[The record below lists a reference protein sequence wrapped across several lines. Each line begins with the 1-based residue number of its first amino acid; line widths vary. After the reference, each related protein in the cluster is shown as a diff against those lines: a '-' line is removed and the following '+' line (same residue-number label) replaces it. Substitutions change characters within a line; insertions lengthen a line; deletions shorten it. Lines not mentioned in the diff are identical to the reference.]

1 MRGTEE
7 SAGIFNRQFGS
18 SFSSLR
24 LISTIVCLRY
34 LLMSD
39 SIKKAASELIE
50 SYSDQGLRIHHLEKH
65 SLPSHKE
72 IITAIVTL
80 HELLFPGYI
89 GLQQIRGEELR
100 NNVESRLSS
109 LHTIFTE
116 QIVRATRHNTQMSA
130 VNSFAEV
137 DASEAAAYF
146 LSKLPEV
153 RAILATDVQAAFD
166 GDPAANSLDEI
177 IFSYPSIYA
186 VMVYRLAHELF
197 EMGIPLIP
205 RIMTEHAH
213 HRTGI
218 DIHPGTVIGSR
229 FFTDHGT
236 GVVIGGT
243 AVIGHNVKLYQGVT
257 LGAFS
262 FDKDVSGNLIRNTK
276 RHPTI
281 EDDVVIYAGATIL
294 GGETV
299 IGRGSVIGGNVW
311 LTHSVPPGTRVLQE
325 SPNLRIITPEAAAS

>member
-1 MRGTEE
+1 MDEKVYR
-7 SAGIFNRQFGS
+7 
-18 SFSSLR
+18 
-24 LISTIVCLRY
+24 
-34 LLMSD
+34 
-39 SIKKAASELIE
+39 AASELVE
-50 SYSDQGLRIHHLEKH
+50 SYTSEGTKIHHLDRQP
-65 SLPSHKE
+65 LPSHAE
-72 IITAIVTL
+72 IIRVLVTI

-89 GLQQIRGEELR
+89 GPQGLTDASLR
-100 NNVESRLSS
+100 LHVESRMAWLYEV
-109 LHTIFTE
+109 LTE
-116 QIVRATRHNTQMSA
+116 QIYRALAHGTKIGVACTATQQ
-130 VNSFAEV
+130 E
-137 DASEAAAYF
+137 ASECAVRF
-146 LSKLPEV
+146 LARLPALREV
-153 RAILATDVQAAFD
+153 LATDVSAAYD
-166 GDPAANSLDEI
+166 GDPAATCQDEI

-186 VMVYRLAHELF
+186 VMVYRLAHEF
-197 EMGIPLIP
+197 YKMGVPLSP

-218 DIHPGTVIGSR
+218 DIHPGTEIGAR
-229 FFTDHGT
+229 FFIDHGT

-243 AVIGHNVKLYQGVT
+243 AVIGNNVKLYQGVT

-262 FDKDVSGNLIRNTK
+262 FAKDATGQLVRDTK

-325 SPNLRIITPEAAAS
+325 SPNLRIITAEEAAS

>member
-1 MRGTEE
+1 MNEK
-7 SAGIFNRQFGS
+7 INQ
-18 SFSSLR
+18 
-24 LISTIVCLRY
+24 
-34 LLMSD
+34 
-39 SIKKAASELIE
+39 AARALVE
-50 SYSDQGLRIHHLEKH
+50 SYSSDGIKIHHLDRQP
-65 SLPSHKE
+65 LPAQAE
-72 IITAIVTL
+72 IVRVLVTI

-89 GLQQIRGEELR
+89 GAQGLTGASLR
-100 NNVESRLSS
+100 LHVESHMAWLYEA
-109 LHTIFTE
+109 LTE
-116 QIVRATRHNTQMSA
+116 QISRAIAHGTKIGETCVST
-130 VNSFAEV
+130 
-137 DASEAAAYF
+137 DLEAAECAAAF
-146 LSKLPEV
+146 LAELPRVREV
-153 RAILATDVQAAFD
+153 LATDVQAAYD
-166 GDPAANSLDEI
+166 GDPAATCKDEI

-197 EMGIPLIP
+197 KLRVPLIP

-218 DIHPGTVIGSR
+218 DIHPGTRIGAR
-229 FFTDHGT
+229 FFIDHGT

-243 AVIGHNVKLYQGVT
+243 AIIGNNVKLYQGVT

-262 FDKDVSGNLIRNTK
+262 FDKDANGVLVRNTK

-325 SPNLRIITPEAAAS
+325 SPNLRIITPGEVAAS